1 MATGTRNIRTRLLV
15 WLGSSLRITLYFCS
29 GVGLSANAEEAD
41 LIDIGEALPTV
52 IVDARYAGSHNFV
65 GAPVDGYREAK
76 VLLTKPAIEALSAVQ
91 ARLAEFGLGLKVFD
105 GYRPQRAVDHFV
117 RWASDL
123 EDTRTKNEFY
133 PRVDK
138 ANLFSDGYI
147 AERSGHS
154 RGSTVD
160 LTLVDLTSGRELD
173 MGTPW
178 DFFDLSSWPSSKMP
192 SMEQR
197 ANRALLRSVMIA
209 QNFRPLETEWWHF
222 TLNDEPFPESYFDQV
237 ID

>member
-1 MATGTRNIRTRLLV
+1 MATETGNSRTRLLV
-15 WLGSSLRITLYFCS
+15 WLGSWLRITLYFCS
-29 GVGLSANAEEAD
+29 GVWLSANAEEAG
-41 LIDIGEALPTV
+41 LIDIAEALPTV

-65 GAPVDGYREAK
+65 GTPVDGYRADK
-76 VLLTKPAIEALSAVQ
+76 VLLTKPAIEALSEVQ

-123 EDTRTKNEFY
+123 EETSTKNEFY

-138 ANLFSDGYI
+138 SNLFSDGYI

-160 LTLVDLTSGRELD
+160 LTLVDLISGRELD

-192 SMEQR
+192 STKQR

>member
-1 MATGTRNIRTRLLV
+1 MVTETRNNRS
-15 WLGSSLRITLYFCS
+15 WLGSWRRISLFLFLAS
-29 GVGLSANAEEAD
+29 WLSANAEEAP
-41 LIDIGEALPTV
+41 LIDISSAVPTV
-52 IVDARYAGSHNFV
+52 VVDARYAGSHNFV
-65 GAPVDGYREAK
+65 GAPVDGYLEAK
-76 VLLTKPAIEALSAVQ
+76 VLLTKPAIEALRSVQ
-91 ARLAEFGLGLKVFD
+91 AGLAEFGLGLKVFD

-117 RWASDL
+117 RWARDL
-123 EDTRTKNEFY
+123 EDTETKDEFY

-160 LTLVDLTSGRELD
+160 LTLVDLDTGRELD

-178 DFFDLSSWPSSKMP
+178 DFFDLTSWPSSKKP
-192 SMEQR
+192 SAKQR

-209 QNFRPLETEWWHF
+209 QNFRSLETEWWHF
-222 TLNDEPFPESYFDQV
+222 TLNDEPYPESYFDQV